1 MLKEYVLEKKKINGK
16 RELMSLL
23 VEDSSLVGMSPKIQ
37 KKIAQEMS
45 IVQYYEEKAK
55 SLMEKEHDSTFLGF
69 VERNLFR
76 EAFKIKKRN
85 IPMFIMALL
94 GQSNHIFD
102 IEKN

>member
-55 SLMEKEHDSTFLGF
+55 SLMEKEHDSTFFGF

-76 EAFKIKKRN
+76 EAFKIKKRK

-94 GQSNHIFD
+94 GQSNHIFNF
-102 IEKN
+102 EKI